1 MHILQVGNGDIR
13 IWLSNSPL
21 DKSEFRIESFLL
33 RSNEIASYIPALFHY
48 IKHLRLLATKREK
61 QKQESLNS
69 IIIIFTLSEIQA
81 QF

>member
-1 MHILQVGNGDIR
+1 MHILQVGSGDIR

-33 RSNEIASYIPALFHY
+33 CSNEVASYIPTLFHY
-48 IKHLRLLATKREK
+48 NEHLRLLATKREK

>member
-1 MHILQVGNGDIR
+1 MHILQVGSGDIR

-33 RSNEIASYIPALFHY
+33 RSNEVASYIPTLFHY
-48 IKHLRLLATKREK
+48 NENLRLLTTKREK
-61 QKQESLNS
+61 QKQECLNS
-69 IIIIFTLSEIQA
+69 VIIIFALSEIQT